1 MLTCQFL
8 TGQKCLAP
16 VLARSNSDP
25 SSHTFPPTPGQLQ
38 EGGRQNELMDSCSDS
53 DSQSVYS
60 YRSLPTSHPSP
71 ERVPS
76 YSDLHQRGPI
86 AVSTREHY
94 GGYVSPNSS
103 PMVQRMSL
111 DPHLYPFS
119 STPAPNT
126 DTYSR
131 TCASYNVDT
140 QRVYSASRS
149 DAEVE
154 RLSAQLKVQTEV
166 NRELK
171 RLLVAS
177 VGGDIQLHLDQ
188 IVQEKAELSRDLDSS
203 LQQLAENSEEFDRV
217 FIDCDIWRSKFLAS
231 RLMIDE
237 LASWKAELSIQFKE
251 VHRALNCLMKERKSL
266 SRELTEC
273 SAYLHGAVEGLQSSV
288 SQRSGVGVHSE
299 EGEVVGASRQGG
311 GGPSGRVAT
320 VTPVQYPTK
329 GTDGFLIKCMKPWY
343 P

>member
-1 MLTCQFL
+1 M
-8 TGQKCLAP
+8 
-16 VLARSNSDP
+16 
-25 SSHTFPPTPGQLQ
+25 
-38 EGGRQNELMDSCSDS
+38 
-53 DSQSVYS
+53 
-60 YRSLPTSHPSP
+60 
-71 ERVPS
+71 
-76 YSDLHQRGPI
+76 
-86 AVSTREHY
+86 
-94 GGYVSPNSS
+94 SPNSS
-103 PMVQRMSL
+103 PMVQRTSL

-131 TCASYNVDT
+131 TSASYNVDR

-188 IVQEKAELSRDLDSS
+188 IVQEKAELSRDLDAS

-251 VHRALNCLMKERKSL
+251 VHRALHCLMKERKSL
-266 SRELTEC
+266 CRELMEC
-273 SAYLHGAVEGLQSSV
+273 SAYLHGAVEGLQSS
-288 SQRSGVGVHSE
+288 QRSGVGVHSE
-299 EGEVVGASRQGG
+299 GGEVVGASRQGG
-311 GGPSGRVAT
+311 GGVSGRVAT
-320 VTPVQYPTK
+320 VTPVQYPNQ

>member
-1 MLTCQFL
+1 VLTCQFL

-103 PMVQRMSL
+103 PMVQRTSL
-111 DPHLYPFS
+111 DPRLYPFS

-126 DTYSR
+126 DTYSH
-131 TCASYNVDT
+131 TSASYNVDT

-171 RLLVAS
+171 RLLA
-177 VGGDIQLHLDQ
+177 I
-188 IVQEKAELSRDLDSS
+188 
-203 LQQLAENSEEFDRV
+203 
-217 FIDCDIWRSKFLAS
+217 
-231 RLMIDE
+231 
-237 LASWKAELSIQFKE
+237 
-251 VHRALNCLMKERKSL
+251 
-266 SRELTEC
+266 
-273 SAYLHGAVEGLQSSV
+273 
-288 SQRSGVGVHSE
+288 
-299 EGEVVGASRQGG
+299 
-311 GGPSGRVAT
+311 
-320 VTPVQYPTK
+320 
-329 GTDGFLIKCMKPWY
+329 
-343 P
+343 